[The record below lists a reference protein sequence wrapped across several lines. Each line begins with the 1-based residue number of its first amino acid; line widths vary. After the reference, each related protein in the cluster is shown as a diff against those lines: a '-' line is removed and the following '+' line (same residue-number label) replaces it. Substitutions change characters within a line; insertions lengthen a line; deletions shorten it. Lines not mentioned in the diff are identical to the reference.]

1 MEHFYI
7 TEITD
12 ELFARMYGKSYKV
25 DCTVPR
31 EDLRYVHVIHKGFD
45 GKTYEG
51 ELVVNKLIA
60 EKTLEIFKELYEI
73 SYPLERVRLIDDYNA
88 DDEASMADNNCSAFN
103 FRKISYSNL
112 LSNHAK
118 GMAIDINPRY
128 NPYVKMVGDRLSIE
142 PANSVDYVDRSK
154 AFLYKIDHEDP
165 CFQIFIKHGFSW
177 GGDWTNRK
185 DYQHF
190 EFLIEE

>member
-1 MEHFYI
+1 MEKFYI
-7 TEITD
+7 AEISD
-12 ELFARMYGKSYKV
+12 ELFGRMYGKSYKT

-31 EDLRYVHVIHKGFD
+31 EDLRYVHVVHKGFD
-45 GKTYEG
+45 GDTHEG
-51 ELVVNKLIA
+51 ELVVNKKIA

-73 SYPLERVRLIDDYNA
+73 SYPIEKIRLIDDYDAN
-88 DDEASMADNNCSAFN
+88 DEASMADNNCSAFN

-128 NPYVKMVGDRLSIE
+128 NPYVKMVEDRLSIE
-142 PANSVDYVDRSK
+142 PANSVEYVDRSK
-154 AFLYKIDHEDP
+154 DFPYKIDHEDA
-165 CFQIFIKHGFSW
+165 CFRIFMKHGFEW
-177 GGDWTNRK
+177 GGDWSNRK

-190 EFLIEE
+190 EYIVNE